1 MSLPD
6 TRSPEPSGAAFDPV
20 GVWHL
25 VAYHDVD
32 DDGGVS
38 EGPLGPAPRG
48 MLLYSADGHMAVS
61 MMRAPD
67 NPDAPDDPDAPD
79 GRDAPEPAGG
89 GFETFMGYA
98 GRWRLEGDR
107 MTHEVAV
114 SAHPFMVGTRQ
125 IRHVRVEG
133 GDLLLTGVAQGG
145 EHRQR
150 RVLRWRR
157 GD

>member
-6 TRSPEPSGAAFDPV
+6 TRAQETRGAAFDPV

-38 EGPLGPAPRG
+38 DGPLGSTPRG
-48 MLLYSADGHMAVS
+48 MLLYTADGHMAVS

-67 NPDAPDDPDAPD
+67 GPD
-79 GRDAPEPAGG
+79 GPERGDGG
-89 GFETFMGYA
+89 SETFMGYA
-98 GRWRLEGDR
+98 GRWRLEGGR
-107 MTHEVAV
+107 MVHEVAV

-125 IRHVRVEG
+125 IRHLRVDG
-133 GDLLLTGVAQGG
+133 GDLVLTGVAQGG
-145 EHRQR
+145 EHQQR
-150 RVLRWRR
+150 RILRWRR
-157 GD
+157 AG